1 VEGAVALQLVEEPE
15 PLLRERERARL
26 WFLDRL
32 EPGSAFY
39 NIPAAF
45 RLAGALDAG
54 ALERSLGEVVRRH
67 DALRTVFREVDG
79 APVQIVRP
87 FDGFALPVDDLS
99 ALDDAKREAEVRRRV
114 AEDAGRPFDLAAGPL
129 FRAAL
134 LKLGAEEHVLL
145 LSMHHIAGDG
155 WSFGVL
161 FRELAALYAA
171 FVAGGESPLAE
182 LPVQYADYA
191 VWQREQLR
199 GAALERPLAYWK
211 ARLAGAPA
219 LLELPADH
227 PRPAAQTYRG
237 ASEPVE
243 LPLELFDRLDALA
256 QREGATLN
264 MVLLGAFQALLA
276 RYAGVDDVVVG
287 SPVAGR
293 TRPEVEGVIGLFANP
308 LVLRVDLGGDPSFR
322 EVLRRVRE
330 ATLGAYEHQEVP
342 FDRLVEELRPERS
355 LSHAPLFQV
364 MFTLDDAQGVPAL
377 LPGVRAERVDAEA
390 TTTKFDLTLS
400 LGSDGGRLRGA
411 ITYGTDL
418 FDRPA
423 IQRMAGHLER
433 VLDQVSARPD
443 ARLSEIELP
452 SAQERDAVLHPWSPT
467 EAAYPSA
474 CIHQLFEGQ
483 AALTPDAVAVVH
495 EETSLTYGE
504 LNARANR
511 LARHLR
517 RQGVGPEVRVGVC
530 LERGVDL
537 VVALMGV
544 LKAGGAYVPL
554 DPAYPTER
562 LERTLADASVAV
574 LVTQEKLR
582 GLLAPPP
589 EVHVVVAE
597 RDAAAIAAEPAEN
610 VESGVTPRNLA
621 YLIYTSGSTGV
632 PKGVAIEHES
642 AVVMLAWSWTVYSDE
657 ELGGMLASTSVA
669 FDMSVFELFAPLG
682 RGGRVIVVE
691 NALAL
696 ATTKAADQVRLV
708 DTVPSAIAAL
718 LRMGGIP
725 AGVRT
730 VNLGGEPLKAE
741 LVDALYASG
750 VERVYDMYGPSED
763 TTFSTCALRQPGGP
777 VTIGR
782 VLPNSQ
788 AYVLDAALR
797 LLPVGVPGELYLGGK
812 GVTRGY
818 LGRPGLTAERYVP
831 DPFSVEPGARM
842 YRTGDRIRWKADG
855 TLEYL
860 GRLDHQ
866 VKVRGFRVETGEVE
880 AWIRRFPGVADCVV
894 MARADDAGET
904 RLVGYVVGP
913 NDAEALKAHLRKALP
928 DYMVPAAFVFL
939 DALPLTPNGKLDRKA
954 LPAPEHVSAAAYV
967 APRTEVEEAL
977 AGVWAEVLR
986 LDRVGV
992 EESFFDLG
1000 GHSLLAT
1007 RVVSRIRDV
1016 LGAEL
1021 PLRAVFEAP
1030 TVAALAGAV
1039 EAAWRAGAARHP
1051 SVVPVGR
1058 DRPLPLSFA
1067 QERLWFLDQLESDSA
1082 FYNIPT
1088 ALRLSGAL
1096 DVGALERALGEV
1108 VRRHES
1114 LRTTFPEVDGAPV
1127 QAVAPFGGFALA
1139 VDDLSALD
1147 ETRREAEVRRRV
1159 AEDAGRPFDL
1169 AAGPLFRA
1177 ALLRLGAEEHVLLL
1191 SMHHVVSD
1199 GWSFGV
1205 LFRELSALYEA
1216 YVAGEEPPLPE
1227 LPVQYAD
1234 FAVWQRAQLRGEA
1247 LERQLAYWK
1256 GRLTGAPAL
1265 LELPTDRP
1273 RPAVQT
1279 YRGAEEAVELP
1290 AGLLERLETLGRGEG
1305 ATLYMV
1311 LLGAFQ
1317 LLLSKYAGTDDVVVG
1332 SPMAGRTRGEVEGL
1346 IGFFVNTLV
1355 LRTDLSGDPT
1365 FRELL
1370 GRVRDTTLGAY
1381 EHQEVPFERL
1391 VEVLQP
1397 ERSLSHAPLFQVMF
1411 TQEDVEGTRAAL
1423 PGLRAESVDAEVTTT
1438 KFDLTLS
1445 LGSDDGRLRGSITY
1459 STALFD
1465 RETIRRM
1472 AAHLERV
1479 LEQVSSRPDARLSEV
1494 ELPSAEERDVV
1505 LHAWNRTE
1513 AGFPAERCIHQLI
1526 EDQAE
1531 RTPDAVAVVFEDDAV
1546 TYRELNARAN
1556 RLAHRLVRLGVGPE
1570 VRVGLCLER
1579 SVEMVVSILAVLKA
1593 GGAYVPLDPGYPA
1606 ERLAYM
1612 LEDSGVPVL
1621 LTQERL
1627 RSIIPASDAT
1637 VLAVDSIVEEIASEP
1652 AENPTPAVSPSNL
1665 AYVIYTSGST
1675 GRPKGAMNAHR
1686 GVVNR
1691 LWWMQ
1696 AEYGIGAKDVILQKT
1711 PFSFDVSVWEFF
1723 WPLQQGARLVMA
1735 RPDGHRDPAY
1745 LAEVIETGGVTTL
1758 HFVPSM
1764 LQQFVEEADSSRCGS
1779 LQRVICS
1786 GEALPPALVARFH
1799 ERFPATVG
1807 LHNLYGPTEAAVD
1820 VSYWACERGDATGV
1834 VPIGRPVWNTQLYV
1848 LDAALR
1854 PVPVGVPG
1862 ELYIGGVQVA
1872 RGYLDR
1878 PGLTAERFVP
1888 DAFAA
1893 DPGARLYRTGDKVRW
1908 RTNGALEYLGRLD
1921 EQVKIRGLRIELG
1934 EIEAAIRR
1942 HEGVT
1947 DCVVVARADAAGEKR
1962 LVAYVVGEA
1971 EVEALKTALRR
1982 SLPEYMVPSAFVFLD
1997 ALPLSPNGKLDRK
2010 ALPAPEFGGTSE
2022 RYVAPRTEVEAALAG
2037 VWAEVLRLERVG
2049 VEESFFDLGGHS
2061 LLATRVVSRVR
2072 EVLRVELP

>member
-1 VEGAVALQLVEEPE
+1 
-15 PLLRERERARL
+15 
-26 WFLDRL
+26 
-32 EPGSAFY
+32 
-39 NIPAAF
+39 
-45 RLAGALDAG
+45 
-54 ALERSLGEVVRRH
+54 
-67 DALRTVFREVDG
+67 
-79 APVQIVRP
+79 
-87 FDGFALPVDDLS
+87 
-99 ALDDAKREAEVRRRV
+99 
-114 AEDAGRPFDLAAGPL
+114 
-129 FRAAL
+129 
-134 LKLGAEEHVLL
+134 
-145 LSMHHIAGDG
+145 M
-155 WSFGVL
+155 
-161 FRELAALYAA
+161 
-171 FVAGGESPLAE
+171 
-182 LPVQYADYA
+182 
-191 VWQREQLR
+191 
-199 GAALERPLAYWK
+199 
-211 ARLAGAPA
+211 
-219 LLELPADH
+219 
-227 PRPAAQTYRG
+227 
-237 ASEPVE
+237 
-243 LPLELFDRLDALA
+243 
-256 QREGATLN
+256 
-264 MVLLGAFQALLA
+264 
-276 RYAGVDDVVVG
+276 
-287 SPVAGR
+287 
-293 TRPEVEGVIGLFANP
+293 
-308 LVLRVDLGGDPSFR
+308 
-322 EVLRRVRE
+322 
-330 ATLGAYEHQEVP
+330 
-342 FDRLVEELRPERS
+342 
-355 LSHAPLFQV
+355 
-364 MFTLDDAQGVPAL
+364 
-377 LPGVRAERVDAEA
+377 
-390 TTTKFDLTLS
+390 
-400 LGSDGGRLRGA
+400 
-411 ITYGTDL
+411 
-418 FDRPA
+418 
-423 IQRMAGHLER
+423 
-433 VLDQVSARPD
+433 
-443 ARLSEIELP
+443 
-452 SAQERDAVLHPWSPT
+452 
-467 EAAYPSA
+467 
-474 CIHQLFEGQ
+474 
-483 AALTPDAVAVVH
+483 
-495 EETSLTYGE
+495 
-504 LNARANR
+504 
-511 LARHLR
+511 
-517 RQGVGPEVRVGVC
+517 
-530 LERGVDL
+530 
-537 VVALMGV
+537 
-544 LKAGGAYVPL
+544 
-554 DPAYPTER
+554 
-562 LERTLADASVAV
+562 
-574 LVTQEKLR
+574 
-582 GLLAPPP
+582 
-589 EVHVVVAE
+589 
-597 RDAAAIAAEPAEN
+597 
-610 VESGVTPRNLA
+610 
-621 YLIYTSGSTGV
+621 
-632 PKGVAIEHES
+632 
-642 AVVMLAWSWTVYSDE
+642 
-657 ELGGMLASTSVA
+657 
-669 FDMSVFELFAPLG
+669 
-682 RGGRVIVVE
+682 
-691 NALAL
+691 
-696 ATTKAADQVRLV
+696 
-708 DTVPSAIAAL
+708 
-718 LRMGGIP
+718 
-725 AGVRT
+725 
-730 VNLGGEPLKAE
+730 
-741 LVDALYASG
+741 
-750 VERVYDMYGPSED
+750 
-763 TTFSTCALRQPGGP
+763 
-777 VTIGR
+777 
-782 VLPNSQ
+782 
-788 AYVLDAALR
+788 
-797 LLPVGVPGELYLGGK
+797 
-812 GVTRGY
+812 
-818 LGRPGLTAERYVP
+818 
-831 DPFSVEPGARM
+831 
-842 YRTGDRIRWKADG
+842 
-855 TLEYL
+855 
-860 GRLDHQ
+860 
-866 VKVRGFRVETGEVE
+866 
-880 AWIRRFPGVADCVV
+880 
-894 MARADDAGET
+894 
-904 RLVGYVVGP
+904 
-913 NDAEALKAHLRKALP
+913 
-928 DYMVPAAFVFL
+928 
-939 DALPLTPNGKLDRKA
+939 
-954 LPAPEHVSAAAYV
+954 
-967 APRTEVEEAL
+967 
-977 AGVWAEVLR
+977 
-986 LDRVGV
+986 

-1007 RVVSRIRDV
+1007 RVVSRVREV
-1016 LGAEL
+1016 LRVEL
-1021 PLRAVFEAP
+1021 PLRAMFEAP
-1030 TVAALAGAV
+1030 TVAALAVRV
-1039 EAAWRAGAARHP
+1039 EAAWHAGGARHP

-1082 FYNIPT
+1082 FYNIPV
-1088 ALRLSGAL
+1088 ALRLSGAM
-1096 DVGALERALGEV
+1096 DVSALERALGEI
-1108 VRRHES
+1108 VRRHEA

-1127 QAVAPFGGFALA
+1127 QAIAPFGGFALP
-1139 VDDLSALD
+1139 VGDLSALE
-1147 ETRREAEVRRRV
+1147 ETEREAEVRRRV
-1159 AEDAGRPFDL
+1159 ADDAARPFDL
-1169 AAGPLFRA
+1169 THGPLFRA
-1177 ALLRLGAEEHVLLL
+1177 ALLRLSAEEHVLVL

-1199 GWSFGV
+1199 GWSLGV

-1216 YVAGEEPPLPE
+1216 YAEGRESPLAD

-1234 FAVWQRAQLRGEA
+1234 FAVWQRAQLRGET

-1256 GRLTGAPAL
+1256 GRLAGAPAL
-1265 LELPTDRP
+1265 LELPTDHP

-1290 AGLLERLETLGRGEG
+1290 AGLLQRLEALGWGEG

-1311 LLGAFQ
+1311 LLSAFQ

-1397 ERSLSHAPLFQVMF
+1397 ERSLSHSPLFQVMF
-1411 TQEDVEGTRAAL
+1411 TLEDAEGTRASL

-1445 LGSDDGRLRGSITY
+1445 LGSDGGRLRGALVY
-1459 STALFD
+1459 STDLFD
-1465 RETIRRM
+1465 RATIQRM
-1472 AAHLERV
+1472 AGHLERV

-1513 AGFPAERCIHQLI
+1513 AGFPADVCIHQLI

-1531 RTPDAVAVVFEDDAV
+1531 RTPNAVAVVFEDDAV
-1546 TYRELNARAN
+1546 TYGELNARAN

-1627 RSIIPASDAT
+1627 RGILPSSNAT
-1637 VLAVDSIVEEIASEP
+1637 VLAVDSEWAEIETER

-1696 AEYGIGAKDVILQKT
+1696 AEYGIGAEDVILQKT

-1723 WPLQQGARLVMA
+1723 WPLQQGAKLVMA
-1735 RPDGHRDPAY
+1735 RPEGHRDPAY
-1745 LAEVIETGGVTTL
+1745 LAEVIETEGVTTL

-1764 LQQFVEEADSSRCGS
+1764 LQQFVEEADSARCGS

-1878 PGLTAERFVP
+1878 PGLSAERFVP
-1888 DAFAA
+1888 DAFATEA
-1893 DPGARLYRTGDKVRW
+1893 GARLYRTGDKVRW
-1908 RTNGALEYLGRLD
+1908 RTDGALEYLGRLD

-1971 EVEALKTALRR
+1971 EADALKTALRR

-2010 ALPAPEFGGTSE
+2010 ALPAPEFGGAAE
-2022 RYVAPRTEVEAALAG
+2022 RYVAPRTEVEEALAG